1 MRGFFLAI
9 CSTTY
14 EVKEMVCMVKNPARL
29 LALRNSRW
37 VRGRLLSLRLRRF
50 SAFFWKRVWRD
61 RLPVLAGHLA
71 YVSLL
76 SIVPMLAVV
85 FSVLSWLPRFS
96 YVRRQFEMFVF
107 SNFVPETEIAFRYHF
122 SLFVKNASKTTSIG
136 LVMLIVLALLLIAAI
151 DENMNH
157 IWRCR
162 GQRKWLKTVT
172 MYSTV
177 LGVAP
182 MFVGGSLLLS
192 SQIQGW
198 DFWDYALVSSVGGGL
213 LELLPYLLSLGGIL
227 LLYKIVPNVYVR
239 WQHALLGAMLSA
251 LLFEAAKEGFGYY
264 IAHFGTYKSIY
275 GALAG
280 IPIMMIWLYMSWLVV
295 LLGAELT
302 ATLGE
307 WQQNRTMRGRQQHLI

>member
-1 MRGFFLAI
+1 MTQDPR
-9 CSTTY
+9 
-14 EVKEMVCMVKNPARL
+14 RL
-29 LALRNSRW
+29 LALRNQRWAKSR
-37 VRGRLLSLRLRRF
+37 LFCLRSRRF
-50 SAFFWKRVWRD
+50 SAFFWRRVWHD

-76 SIVPMLAVV
+76 SIVPLLAVV

-96 YVRRQFEMFVF
+96 YFRRQFELFMF

-136 LVMLIVLALLLIAAI
+136 LLMLVLLALLLIAAI

-162 GQRKWLKTVT
+162 GQRKWLKTIT
-172 MYSTV
+172 MYSVV
-177 LGVAP
+177 LGVGP
-182 MFVGGSLLLS
+182 LLVGGSLLLS
-192 SQIQGW
+192 TRIQGW
-198 DFWDYALVSSVGGGL
+198 ALWDYELVSSLGGGL

-227 LLYKIVPNVYVR
+227 LLYKVVPNIYVR
-239 WQHALLGAMLSA
+239 WQHALLGATLAA
-251 LLFEAAKEGFGYY
+251 LLFEVAKEGFGYY

-280 IPIMMIWLYMSWLVV
+280 IPILMIWLYMSWLVV
-295 LLGAELT
+295 LLGAEFT

-307 WQQNRTMRGRQQHLI
+307 WQLNRTLRGRKPRLPG

>member
-1 MRGFFLAI
+1 
-9 CSTTY
+9 
-14 EVKEMVCMVKNPARL
+14 MVQDPIRL
-29 LALRNSRW
+29 LALRNQRW
-37 VRGRLLSLRLRRF
+37 VKSRLYCLRIRRF
-50 SAFFWKRVWRD
+50 SAFFWKRVWHD

-76 SIVPMLAVV
+76 SIVPLLAVF

-96 YVRRQFEMFVF
+96 YLRRQFELFVF
-107 SNFVPETEIAFRYHF
+107 SNFVQATEIAFRYHF

-136 LVMLIVLALLLIAAI
+136 LVMLILLALFLIAAI

-162 GQRKWLKTVT
+162 GQRKWMKTLT

-177 LGVAP
+177 LGFGPLLA
-182 MFVGGSLLLS
+182 GGSLLLS
-192 SQIQGW
+192 SRIKGW
-198 DFWDYALVSSVGGGL
+198 AFWDYALISSLGGGL
-213 LELLPYLLSLGGIL
+213 LDLLPYLLSLGGIL
-227 LLYKIVPNVYVR
+227 LLYKVVPNVSVR
-239 WQHALLGAMLSA
+239 WKHALIGATSAA
-251 LLFEAAKEGFGYY
+251 LLFEIAKEGFGYY
-264 IAHFGTYKSIY
+264 IAHYGTYKSIY

-295 LLGAELT
+295 LLGAEFT

-307 WQQNRTMRGRQQHLI
+307 WQSNRTLRGNQPH

>member
-1 MRGFFLAI
+1 M
-9 CSTTY
+9 T
-14 EVKEMVCMVKNPARL
+14 KDPARL
-29 LALRNSRW
+29 LMLRNSRW
-37 VRGRLLSLRLRRF
+37 VKSRLFSLRLRRF
-50 SAFFWKRVWRD
+50 TAFFWRRVWHD

-96 YVRRQFEMFVF
+96 YFRRQVETFVF
-107 SNFVPETEIAFRYHF
+107 SNFVPATEIAFRYHF

-136 LVMLIVLALLLIAAI
+136 LAMLVVLALFLIAAI

-157 IWRCR
+157 IWRSH
-162 GQRKWLKTVT
+162 GQRKWLKTIT

-177 LGVAP
+177 LGIAP
-182 MFVGGSLLLS
+182 MLVGGSLLLS
-192 SQIQGW
+192 SYIQGW
-198 DFWDYALVSSVGGGL
+198 AVWDYELVSSLGGGL
-213 LELLPYLLSLGGIL
+213 LDLLPYLLSLGGIL
-227 LLYKIVPNVYVR
+227 LLYKVVPNVYVR
-239 WQHALLGAMLSA
+239 WQHALIGATLSA
-251 LLFEAAKEGFGYY
+251 LLFEIAKEGFGYY

-280 IPIMMIWLYMSWLVV
+280 IPIMMIWLYLSWLVV

-307 WQQNRTMRGRQQHLI
+307 WQLNRTLRGNKPVQVY